1 MSNSETINTSRSAD
15 LVTVTV
21 SIDGTELSSVF
32 QLLNVTV
39 HKEVN
44 RIPMAK
50 LIFSDG
56 DPATRDFELSNMQ
69 EMMPG
74 KQIEIS
80 AGYHSDEAVIFKGII
95 IKHQIKVKG
104 TSSLLIVD
112 CKDQAVKLTVGKKS
126 KTFHDMSDRDA
137 METILS
143 NYPLTSEVA
152 STNFTHKKLVQYDS
166 TDWDFLVSRAQAC
179 GKLCFVSDGYIKV
192 SVPDVDSDVIQKVTY
207 GANILDFDAEMDARN
222 QFKKITAQTWDGPR
236 QEIIEVEKELENLS
250 LHGNYSNSDLA
261 NVIGLEKLEL
271 KNGGNI
277 PDELLQDW
285 TEATMLYQ
293 SLSKVRG
300 RVKFQGIP
308 ELLPNTCIEL
318 EGLGERFSGKAWVSG
333 VFHQINDG
341 NWTVDVQF
349 GLNPEWFSETYPIH
363 SSPASSLLP
372 AVKGL
377 QIGIVSQLEDSDG
390 EDKILVK
397 IPIINAEDE
406 GVWCRVSS
414 LDAGESR
421 GVFFRPEIGD
431 EVVVGFLNED
441 PNQPIVIGGLHS
453 SAKPAPITANDD
465 NHEKGIITRSELKI
479 TFNDETKTI
488 TIESPAGKKIKLDE
502 DAQNISIEDENNNQ
516 IILDADG
523 IQIISGK
530 DLQIKASGDV
540 NIEGMNVTGKASAQ
554 LTVEGSGGAEISSSA
569 STVVKG
575 SIVQIN

>member
-488 TIESPAGKKIKLDE
+488 TIESPAGKKIILDE

>member
-1 MSNSETINTSRSAD
+1 MSNSETINTSRSVD

-21 SIDGTELSSVF
+21 SIDGKELSSVF

-50 LIFSDG
+50 LVFSDG

-80 AGYHSDEAVIFKGII
+80 AGYHNDEAVIFKGII

-104 TSSLLIVD
+104 TSSLLIVE

-126 KTFHDMSDRDA
+126 KTFHDMSDSDA
-137 METILS
+137 MEAILS

-179 GKLCFVSDGYIKV
+179 GKLCFVSDGEIKV
-192 SVPDVDSDVIQKVTY
+192 SAPDVGADIIQKVTY

-277 PDELLQDW
+277 PDALLQDW

-308 ELLPNTCIEL
+308 DVLPNTCIEL

-363 SSPASSLLP
+363 SSPASALLP

-377 QIGIVSQLEDSDG
+377 QIGVVSQLEDPDG

-441 PNQPIVIGGLHS
+441 PNQPIVLGGLHS
-453 SAKPAPITANDD
+453 SAKPAPITGNDD

-488 TIESPAGKKIKLDE
+488 TIESPGGKKIVLDE
-502 DAQNISIEDENNNQ
+502 DAKNISIEDENNNQ

>member
-21 SIDGTELSSVF
+21 AIDGTELSSVF

-56 DPATRDFELSNMQ
+56 DPAMRDFELSNMQ

-80 AGYHSDEAVIFKGII
+80 AGYHKDEAVIFKGII

-104 TSSLLIVD
+104 TSSLLIVE

-126 KTFHDMSDRDA
+126 KTFHDMSDSDA
-137 METILS
+137 IEAILS
-143 NYPLTSEVA
+143 NYSLTSEVA
-152 STNFTHKKLVQYDS
+152 STNFSNKKLVQYDS

-179 GKLCFVSDGYIKV
+179 GKLCFVSDGEIKV
-192 SVPDVDSDVIQKVTY
+192 SAPDVDADIIQKVTY

-250 LHGNYSNSDLA
+250 LHGNFSNSDLA

-308 ELLPNTCIEL
+308 DVLPNTCIEL

-377 QIGIVSQLEDSDG
+377 QIGLVSQLEDPDG

-441 PNQPIVIGGLHS
+441 PNQPIVLGGLHS

-479 TFNDETKTI
+479 TFNDETKAI
-488 TIESPAGKKIKLDE
+488 TIESPGGKKIILDE

-530 DLQIKASGDV
+530 DLQIKASGDI
-540 NIEGMNVTGKASAQ
+540 NIEGTNVTGKASAQ

>member
-1 MSNSETINTSRSAD
+1 MSNSETINTSRSVD

-21 SIDGTELSSVF
+21 SIDGKELSSVF

-50 LIFSDG
+50 LVFSDG

-80 AGYHSDEAVIFKGII
+80 AGYHNDEAVIFKGII

-104 TSSLLIVD
+104 TSSLLIVE

-126 KTFHDMSDRDA
+126 KTFHDMSDSDA
-137 METILS
+137 MEAILS

-179 GKLCFVSDGYIKV
+179 GKLCFVSDGEIKV
-192 SVPDVDSDVIQKVTY
+192 SAPDVGADIIQKVTY

-277 PDELLQDW
+277 PDALLQDW

-308 ELLPNTCIEL
+308 DVLPNTCIEL

-363 SSPASSLLP
+363 SSPASALLP

-377 QIGIVSQLEDSDG
+377 QIGVVSQLEDPDG

-397 IPIINAEDE
+397 IPIINSEDE

-441 PNQPIVIGGLHS
+441 PNQPIVLGGLHS
-453 SAKPAPITANDD
+453 SAKPAPITGNDD

-488 TIESPAGKKIKLDE
+488 TIESPGGKKIVLDE
-502 DAQNISIEDENNNQ
+502 DAKNISIEDENNNQ